1 MFGKINLTS
10 KAISS
15 LLLDTKNPRLSG
27 YRKQGKLKT
36 EKDIINVMIS
46 NYAIKELIASILTNG
61 YHPDEVLFSIPCE
74 NGSNKRIIV
83 EGNRRLTACKI
94 LKNPDVLKN
103 TTHSHLIS
111 KIKNHKNYEA
121 AVVTIKKLNIIEL
134 KDRAAARTY
143 IASKHTKE
151 SIRRWSVYTQG
162 AYYIDL
168 LNEFKTIND
177 VRASI
182 NNTVPTSRVKS
193 VILFSRITDK
203 ILEIETLTQQE
214 KDLILS
220 DIDNAKVEAILRLI
234 QRSEFREKIGIISLN
249 SFGELITKKISP
261 IAFKVILAQ
270 MARDAHFTK
279 ELTTRQ
285 ENDEKTKHYIDRLV
299 KIAEKFAP
307 CEDDNSDF
315 SEDELNLDLSDD
327 GDETKETDLLDV
339 DSKDGVKEKNEITPS
354 QSPVR
359 KNKQNIYLLNKKTA
373 FTNYH
378 QKIDDLIEEAKRLH
392 SIRFKHSAILL
403 SRTLIQVILSHFI
416 KQSPMHEEYKKT
428 SKYKYLDLDSL
439 LDFFSKNF
447 AKIFPGEENTPD
459 AKLIKQTIASYKD
472 SGKIIANLTTHHDL
486 HILTDQEIIHIQGK
500 LQIFVDYFIN
510 KIQCVHES
518 ND

>member
-1 MFGKINLTS
+1 
-10 KAISS
+10 
-15 LLLDTKNPRLSG
+15 
-27 YRKQGKLKT
+27 
-36 EKDIINVMIS
+36 
-46 NYAIKELIASILTNG
+46 
-61 YHPDEVLFSIPCE
+61 
-74 NGSNKRIIV
+74 
-83 EGNRRLTACKI
+83 
-94 LKNPDVLKN
+94 
-103 TTHSHLIS
+103 
-111 KIKNHKNYEA
+111 
-121 AVVTIKKLNIIEL
+121 KLNIIEL

-261 IAFKVILAQ
+261 TAFKFILAQ

-285 ENDEKTKHYIDRLV
+285 ENDEKTKHYIDRLI

-307 CEDDNSDF
+307 CEDDDSDF

-327 GDETKETDLLDV
+327 GDETTETNLLDV
-339 DSKDGVKEKNEITPS
+339 DSKDGVKEKNEMTPS
-354 QSPVR
+354 QS
-359 KNKQNIYLLNKKTA
+359 
-373 FTNYH
+373 
-378 QKIDDLIEEAKRLH
+378 
-392 SIRFKHSAILL
+392 
-403 SRTLIQVILSHFI
+403 
-416 KQSPMHEEYKKT
+416 
-428 SKYKYLDLDSL
+428 
-439 LDFFSKNF
+439 
-447 AKIFPGEENTPD
+447 
-459 AKLIKQTIASYKD
+459 
-472 SGKIIANLTTHHDL
+472 
-486 HILTDQEIIHIQGK
+486 
-500 LQIFVDYFIN
+500 
-510 KIQCVHES
+510 
-518 ND
+518 

>member
-46 NYAIKELIASILTNG
+46 NYAIKDLIASILTNG

-83 EGNRRLTACKI
+83 EGNRRLTACKVLKKPEI
-94 LKNPDVLKN
+94 LKN
-103 TTHSHLIS
+103 TAHSHLIS

-121 AVVTIKKLNIIEL
+121 AVESIKKINIIEL
-134 KDRAAARTY
+134 KDRAAARAY

-182 NNTVPTSRVKS
+182 NNMVPTSRVKS

-203 ILEIETLTQQE
+203 ILEIETLTPQE

-249 SFGELITKKISP
+249 SFGELIIRKISP
-261 IAFKVILAQ
+261 AAFNYILAQ

-285 ENDEKTKHYIDRLV
+285 ENDEKISHYIDRLV

-307 CEDDNSDF
+307 CEEDDSDF
-315 SEDELNLDLSDD
+315 SEEELNLDLSDD
-327 GDETKETDLLDV
+327 SDETTEKNLLDA
-339 DSKDGVKEKNEITPS
+339 DSADGVKEKNEMTPS

-359 KNKQNIYLLNKKTA
+359 KNKKNVYLLNKKTA
-373 FTNYH
+373 FTNHH

-392 SIRFKHSAILL
+392 FIRFKHSAMLL

-416 KQSPMHEEYKKT
+416 KQSSMHEEYKKT
-428 SKYKYLDLDSL
+428 STFKYLDLDSL

-447 AKIFPGEENTPD
+447 AKLFPGEEKTPD
-459 AKLIKQTIASYKD
+459 AKLIKQTIASYKN

-518 ND
+518 NN